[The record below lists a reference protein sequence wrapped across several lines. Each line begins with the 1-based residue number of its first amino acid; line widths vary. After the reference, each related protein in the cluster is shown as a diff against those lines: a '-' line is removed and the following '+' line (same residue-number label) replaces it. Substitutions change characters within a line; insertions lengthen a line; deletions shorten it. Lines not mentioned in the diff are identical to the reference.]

1 VPTCGNGRAHP
12 DLDAGSVPDS
22 ALTCA
27 PVRHVAERAARSLL
41 AGVVDSVETHFAGAE
56 SAVLPILD
64 YVLAR
69 AEEISHNRAHRRWGS
84 KRVQHW
90 ADSSDWQCNRRQE
103 AIQRFAPSPIHF
115 MIDSWKNRSLRLDAD
130 PFEYP

>member
-1 VPTCGNGRAHP
+1 M
-12 DLDAGSVPDS
+12 PDS

-69 AEEISHNRAHRRWGS
+69 AEEISNNRAHRRWGN

-103 AIQRFAPSPIHF
+103 AIQRFAPSPIYF